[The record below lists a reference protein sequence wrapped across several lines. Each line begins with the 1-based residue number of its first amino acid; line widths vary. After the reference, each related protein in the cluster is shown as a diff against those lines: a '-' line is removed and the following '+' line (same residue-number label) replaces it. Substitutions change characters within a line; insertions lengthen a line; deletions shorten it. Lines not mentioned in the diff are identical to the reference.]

1 MTGQE
6 KLVELR
12 SDEVLRDMIHTY
24 VTDLQVGEAVV
35 QNRCLNV
42 LGSIKE
48 LLEME
53 ETAGKLML
61 ACRDLRK
68 ELLK

>member
-1 MTGQE
+1 MTKQE

-12 SDEVLRDMIHTY
+12 ADEVLRDMIHTY
-24 VTDLQVGEAVV
+24 VTDLQVGEEVV